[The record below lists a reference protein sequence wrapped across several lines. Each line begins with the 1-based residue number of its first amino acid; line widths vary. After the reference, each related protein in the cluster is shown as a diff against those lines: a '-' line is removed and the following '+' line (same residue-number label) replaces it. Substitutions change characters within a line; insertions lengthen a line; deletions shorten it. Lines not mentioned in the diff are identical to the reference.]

1 MTRPPVLQARKR
13 NKRISIER
21 LGAGVDGFGH
31 KTVNPDWREKCRAWA
46 GIVFGSGGEQREAAQ
61 QGGSQTAT
69 FYVAAS
75 EKTAMTSVR
84 DRIRYPLSDRDPR
97 KWPTWEI
104 QAVVELGLNE
114 GFALTATRVAA

>member
-1 MTRPPVLQARKR
+1 MTRPAVLQARKR

-31 KTVNPDWREKCRAWA
+31 TTLNPDWREESRAWA

-69 FYVAAS
+69 FYVAAN
-75 EKTAMTSVR
+75 EKHAATSVR
-84 DRIRYPLSDRDPR
+84 DRIRYPLSDRDPG
-97 KWPTWEI
+97 KWPCWEI
-104 QAVVELGLNE
+104 QAVAELGFNE
-114 GFALTATRVAA
+114 GFAFTATRVAA